1 MRVFPALQYLLAFIS
16 VFSLSWVTKAQTVP
30 LIFYPFSSEAGDT
43 VYTAEDNENSTVI
56 NLQSPFVFFGRTYNK
71 IYVNINGYLTFNQ
84 PSSDYTVHY
93 FPTNGSEDI
102 IAPLWTNADVSGNDI
117 ISYQQ
122 YSSGDVLTRATQ
134 DINHYFPNPSFV
146 ATWVLVVTWD
156 QVEYTYQS
164 NAATLFQVVLVSGS
178 DVSFILMNY
187 GDCAL
192 TQNMVQAGYDT
203 INSTAYYVIP
213 GSNNGTLIPN
223 LMNSSNVNVPGRWAF
238 RVNGGPNLQENVM
251 GIQMRVTSFSDLT
264 QTENIKIF
272 LEELQQ
278 ELVKYGL
285 PDSVKLNLRAIKRAQ
300 P

>member
-1 MRVFPALQYLLAFIS
+1 MRVFSALQYLPVFIS

-30 LIFYPFSSEAGDT
+30 VMFYSFGSEAGDT
-43 VYTAEDNENSTVI
+43 VYTADGNENSTVI
-56 NLQSPFVFFGRTYNK
+56 NLESPFVFFGRTYNN
-71 IYVNINGYLTFNQ
+71 IYANINGYLTFKQ
-84 PSSDYTVHY
+84 PSSDYTFQY
-93 FPTNGSEDI
+93 FPINGSEDI

-117 ISYQQ
+117 IAYQQ
-122 YSSGDVLTRATQ
+122 YSSGDVLTRTTQ
-134 DINHYFPNPSFV
+134 DINHYFPNLSFR

-156 QVEYTYQS
+156 QVDYTYQS
-164 NAATLFQVVLVSGS
+164 NAASLFQVVLVSGS

-192 TQNMVQAGYDT
+192 TQNMVQAGFDT

-223 LMNSSNVNVPGRWAF
+223 LMNSSNVNVPGRWVF
-238 RVNGGPNLQENVM
+238 RVNGGSSLQENVM
-251 GIQMRVTSFSDLT
+251 GIQLRVTSFSDLT
-264 QTENIKIF
+264 LTKNMEIF
-272 LEELQQ
+272 LKELQE

-285 PDSVKLNLRAIKRAQ
+285 PDSVKLNLRGIKKAQ